1 MCLKNDAFSKLNNV
15 SKMVLDF
22 YKKLQQILQSEKRL
36 VLMVVI
42 ANEGSS
48 PGRKGFKMLVTKSQM
63 YGTIGGGIME
73 HKLVEYAQSLLD
85 KPIFEPFIKHQ
96 IHDKS
101 ALKDQSGMICS
112 GQQTIAFFDITL
124 DFLILIEQIL
134 TEKNFEITYNNFG
147 INVSAVNKE
156 WSFSETNTFPQK
168 VYIIGGGHVGLALS
182 DVLSRMDFEI
192 HILDHRENLNT
203 MEVNNFVTTKQTIE
217 FEEIGNYIPEGE
229 NSYIVIMS
237 FGYRTDDVIIRQLIN
252 KDFNY
257 IGMLGSKE
265 KIATLFRNM
274 ISDGFD
280 KDRIAKVY
288 APIGIDIKSETT
300 QEIAISIAAQLIRVK
315 NQNR

>member
-1 MCLKNDAFSKLNNV
+1 
-15 SKMVLDF
+15 MVLDF
-22 YKKLQQILQSEKRL
+22 YKKVEEVLQFEKRL

-73 HKLVEYAQSLLD
+73 HKLVEFAESLLD
-85 KPIFEPFIKHQ
+85 KPSFEPFIKHQ

-101 ALKDQSGMICS
+101 APKDQSGMICS
-112 GQQTIAFFDITL
+112 GQQTIAFYDITA
-124 DFLILIEQIL
+124 DFLPIVEQIL
-134 TEKNFEITYNNFG
+134 NEKDFKITYNNLG
-147 INVSAVNKE
+147 INSTAENAE
-156 WSFSETNTFPQK
+156 WTFTETNSLAQK

-182 DVLSRMDFEI
+182 EVLSRMDFEI

-203 MEVNNFVTTKQTIE
+203 MMANNFVTRKQTVE
-217 FEEIGNYIPEGE
+217 FEEIEKYIPEGE
-229 NSYIVIMS
+229 NSYVVIMS

-252 KDFNY
+252 KDFLY

-265 KIATLFRNM
+265 KIATLFQNM

-300 QEIAISIAAQLIRVK
+300 QEIAISVAAQLIRVK